1 VFGFGLNSDKV
12 AIPTRLGVMF
22 ITIFGSFVTI
32 VLHTEEVKSIFSYS
46 KQYGNYR
53 KSFRIIFCRSVNPI
67 FFNSIKEFFMNT
79 VDTLIK
85 QSASV
90 LQSTSSRLARMA
102 AFVVFGVVFAFA
114 GEVFAQVSGTVKD
127 DEGAPLPG
135 VSIRVKGANKG
146 AVTNKQGQYNIA
158 LSDND
163 KVLVFSLVG
172 YKKKEV
178 EINGRSAIDMVLAL
192 DYQKLEDV
200 VVVGYGS
207 AIKREITGNIAKVK
221 GSEIAD
227 MPVATIDAAIQG
239 KAAGVVVQAS
249 SGKVGSGISI
259 RVRGPSSLSAS
270 NEPLYVVD
278 GIPISTDI
286 GNGITTS
293 ISTNPLVDLNPQDI
307 ESIDVLKDA
316 AAAAIYGA
324 RGANGVV
331 LISTKRGKSGRT
343 KVTISAQQGFS
354 DPTKILRVLNAQE
367 YVDYFRRA
375 AAATDSILG
384 RPATAANSRRL
395 LFENILARESLDTW
409 GTPDQANTDW
419 SKEVLRTAPMTQID
433 FSVSGGSERTTFYAS
448 GQYLNQT
455 GVVIGNNL
463 ERFTG
468 RLNIEQKVTDN
479 LTAGFNVS
487 VARSL
492 NRRLPGDNAFSS
504 PMQAIA
510 LAPVTPTRIPKGLP
524 GEGLLVGSPPGDIE
538 VPFYYNPL
546 LEVGNSNRDL
556 TVLRN
561 IGNVFGELLIIE
573 GLKFRTEFGFDLTN
587 QTDARFSNSI
597 TQFNSGSPQG
607 FASVGTTG
615 IDNFNVNSFFNFNR
629 TFDIHTLDVTLGL
642 QYQRSQVRD
651 GYAEARDFPSDAFRT
666 LTTGA
671 RKTDA
676 RSAQTD
682 YAFAG
687 YFARVNYK
695 LSDRYLFSLSGRMEG
710 SSRFGS
716 ANRYGFFPAAS
727 AGWLISQEDFW
738 KDIQSTVS
746 FLKLRASY
754 GITGNAEIG
763 NFASRTLVS
772 GDAAYNGI
780 PGTRPFQLGNNGL
793 TWETV
798 TALDLGLDF
807 GFLDNRITGEIAVYD
822 KRTTGMLLSVQVPQ
836 STGFNTVVRN
846 VGAMENQGLEITL
859 NTDNVNEEMFSW
871 RTSLNF
877 ATNRNNISALDK
889 QVVQGGIDNMSRA
902 AEGFALG
909 SFFTVEYAGVD
920 RNNGD
925 ALFYKNTLNADGTR
939 DRTTTNRYV
948 DAQRVYIGSAL
959 PAWTA
964 GVTNTFR
971 FFRDLEFSFQFNGQF
986 GNLLNFFG
994 VGRFSSANA
1003 RFEDNQTADQLDS
1016 WTPTNRNA
1024 RNPQARFRLVNG
1036 DQSSSRFIVDGSFVR
1051 LRNVTIAYNIPK
1063 SILEPTN
1070 VINSVRIFVTGQ
1082 NLWTATSYIGWDPE
1096 VNADYLVAGGG
1107 SAGNLAIG
1115 YDFYTAP
1122 QVRTILFGV
1131 NIGF

>member
-1 VFGFGLNSDKV
+1 MKFS
-12 AIPTRLGVMF
+12 ATRF
-22 ITIFGSFVTI
+22 
-32 VLHTEEVKSIFSYS
+32 
-46 KQYGNYR
+46 
-53 KSFRIIFCRSVNPI
+53 
-67 FFNSIKEFFMNT
+67 
-79 VDTLIK
+79 
-85 QSASV
+85 
-90 LQSTSSRLARMA
+90 
-102 AFVVFGVVFAFA
+102 AFVRFAAPLLVALLFTA
-114 GEVFAQVSGTVKD
+114 SNLLAQTVSGTVKD
-127 DEGAPLPG
+127 DEGMTLSG

-146 AVTNKQGQYNIA
+146 AITNKQGQYTIA
-158 LSDND
+158 LSESD

-178 EINGRSAIDMVLAL
+178 EVNGRTTLDLVLPL
-192 DYQKLEDV
+192 DLQKLNDV

-221 GSEIAD
+221 AAEVAD

-249 SGKVGSGISI
+249 SGKVGAGISV

-278 GIPISTDI
+278 GIPLSTDI
-286 GNGITTS
+286 GNGITTN
-293 ISTNPLVDLNPQDI
+293 IATNPLVDINPQDI

-331 LISTKRGKSGRT
+331 LITTKKGKSGRT
-343 KVTISAQQGFS
+343 KVTVSAQQGFS
-354 DPTKILRVLNAQE
+354 DPTRILRVLNAQE
-367 YVDYFRRA
+367 YVDYYRQA
-375 AAATDSILG
+375 AANADSILG
-384 RPATAANSRRL
+384 RPLTAANSRRR
-395 LFENILARESLDTW
+395 LFENILTDQSLETW

-419 SKEVLRTAPMTQID
+419 SREVLRTAPMTQID
-433 FSVSGGSERTTFYAS
+433 FNVSGGSERTSFYAS
-448 GQYLNQT
+448 GQFLNQT
-455 GVVIGNNL
+455 GVIIGNNL

-468 RLNIEQKVTDN
+468 RLNLEQKVTDN
-479 LTAGFNVS
+479 FTAGFNIS

-492 NRRLPGDNAFSS
+492 NKRLPGDNAFSS

-510 LAPVTPTRIPKGLP
+510 LAPVTPTRIPKGKP

-538 VPFYYNPL
+538 IPFYYNPL
-546 LEVGNSNRDL
+546 LEVGNSNRNL

-561 IGNVFGELLIIE
+561 IGNVFGELLITE

-587 QTDARFSNSI
+587 QTDERFSNSI

-607 FASVGTTG
+607 IASIGTTG

-629 TFDIHTLDVTLGL
+629 TFDIHTLDATLGL

-671 RKTDA
+671 RKTDS

-687 YFARVNYK
+687 YFARLNYK
-695 LSDRYLFSLSGRMEG
+695 LSDRYLLSLSARVEG
-710 SSRFGS
+710 SSRFGT

-727 AGWLISQEDFW
+727 AGWIISQEDFW
-738 KDIQSTVS
+738 KDIESTVS

-772 GDAAYNGI
+772 GDAAYGGV
-780 PGTRPFQLGNNGL
+780 PGTRPAQLGNNGL
-793 TWETV
+793 SWETV
-798 TALDLGLDF
+798 TAIDLGLDF
-807 GFLDNRITGEIAVYD
+807 GFLDNRITGEIALYE

-846 VGAMENQGLEITL
+846 VGRMENQGLEITL
-859 NTDNVNEEMFSW
+859 NTDNVNEEGFSW

-877 ATNRNNISALDK
+877 ATNRNNISALEG
-889 QVVQGGIDNMSRA
+889 QVIQGGIDNMSRA
-902 AEGFALG
+902 AEGYPLG
-909 SFFTVEYAGVD
+909 AFFTVEYAGVNPD
-920 RNNGD
+920 NGD
-925 ALFYKNTLNADGTR
+925 ALFYRNTLRPDGTR
-939 DRTTTNRYV
+939 DRTTTNVYTQ
-948 DAQRVYIGSAL
+948 AQRVYIGSAL

-986 GNLLNFFG
+986 GNLLNFYG
-994 VGRFSSANA
+994 VGRYSSANA
-1003 RFEDNQTADQLDS
+1003 RFEDNQTADQLNS
-1016 WTPTNRNA
+1016 WTPTNRNT
-1024 RNPQARFRLVNG
+1024 RIPQARFRSSNG
-1036 DQSSSRFIVDGSFVR
+1036 DQASSRFIVDGSFVR
-1051 LRNVTIAYNIPK
+1051 LRNVTIAYNLPK
-1063 SILEPTN
+1063 AILEPTN
-1070 VINSVRIFVTGQ
+1070 VISSVRIFVTGQ

-1096 VNADYLVAGGG
+1096 VNADYLVAAGG

>member
-1 VFGFGLNSDKV
+1 MKFS
-12 AIPTRLGVMF
+12 ATRF
-22 ITIFGSFVTI
+22 
-32 VLHTEEVKSIFSYS
+32 
-46 KQYGNYR
+46 
-53 KSFRIIFCRSVNPI
+53 
-67 FFNSIKEFFMNT
+67 
-79 VDTLIK
+79 
-85 QSASV
+85 
-90 LQSTSSRLARMA
+90 
-102 AFVVFGVVFAFA
+102 AFVRFAALLLVALLFTA
-114 GEVFAQVSGTVKD
+114 SNLLAQTVSGTVKD
-127 DEGAPLPG
+127 DDGSLLSG

-146 AVTNKQGQYNIA
+146 AITNKLGQYTIA
-158 LSDND
+158 LSESD

-178 EINGRSAIDMVLAL
+178 EINGRTTIDMVLPL
-192 DYQKLEDV
+192 DLQKLNDV

-207 AIKREITGNIAKVK
+207 AIKREITGSIAKVK
-221 GSEIAD
+221 ASEVAD

-239 KAAGVVVQAS
+239 KAAGVVVQGS

-278 GIPISTDI
+278 GIPLSTDI
-286 GNGITTS
+286 GNGITTN
-293 ISTNPLVDLNPQDI
+293 ISTNPLVDINPQDI

-331 LISTKRGKSGRT
+331 LITTKKGKSGRT
-343 KVTISAQQGFS
+343 KVTVSAQQGFS
-354 DPTKILRVLNAQE
+354 DPTRTLRMLNAQE
-367 YVDYFRRA
+367 YVDYYRRA
-375 AAATDSILG
+375 AAATDSILN

-395 LFENILARESLDTW
+395 LFENILTDQSLETW

-419 SKEVLRTAPMTQID
+419 SREVLRTAPMTQID
-433 FSVSGGSERTTFYAS
+433 FNVSGGSERTSFYAS
-448 GQYLNQT
+448 GQFLNQT
-455 GVVIGNNL
+455 GVIIGNNL

-468 RLNIEQKVTDN
+468 RLNLEQKVTDN
-479 LTAGFNVS
+479 LTAGFNISVS
-487 VARSL
+487 RSL

-504 PMQAIA
+504 PMQAVA
-510 LAPVTPTRIPKGLP
+510 LAPVTPTRIPKGKP

-538 VPFYYNPL
+538 IPFYYNPL
-546 LEVGNSNRDL
+546 LEVGNSNRNL

-561 IGNVFGELLIIE
+561 IGNVFGELLIVE

-587 QTDARFSNSI
+587 QTDERFSNSI

-607 FASVGTTG
+607 IASIGTTG

-629 TFDIHTLDVTLGL
+629 TFDVHTLDATLGL

-671 RKTDA
+671 RKTDS

-695 LSDRYLFSLSGRMEG
+695 LSDRYLLSLSARMEG
-710 SSRFGS
+710 SSRFGT

-727 AGWLISQEDFW
+727 AGWIVSQEDFW
-738 KDIQSTVS
+738 KDIESTVS

-772 GDAAYNGI
+772 GDAAYGGV
-780 PGTRPFQLGNNGL
+780 PGTRPSQLGNNGL
-793 TWETV
+793 SWETV
-798 TALDLGLDF
+798 TAIDLGLDF

-822 KRTTGMLLSVQVPQ
+822 KQTTGMLLSVQVPQ
-836 STGFNTVVRN
+836 STGFNTVFRN
-846 VGAMENQGLEITL
+846 VGKMGNQGLEITL
-859 NTDNVNEEMFSW
+859 NTDNVNEEGFSW

-877 ATNRNNISALDK
+877 ATNRNNISALEK
-889 QVVQGGIDNMSRA
+889 QVIQGGIDNMSRA
-902 AEGFALG
+902 AEGYPLG
-909 SFFTVEYAGVD
+909 SFFTVEYAGVNPD
-920 RNNGD
+920 NGD
-925 ALFYKNTLNADGTR
+925 ALFYKNTLNPDGTR
-939 DRTTTNRYV
+939 DRTTTNDYV
-948 DAQRVYIGSAL
+948 TAQRVFIGSAL

-986 GNLLNFFG
+986 GNLLNFYG
-994 VGRFSSANA
+994 VGRYSSANA
-1003 RFEDNQTADQLDS
+1003 RFEDNQTADQLNS
-1016 WTPTNRNA
+1016 WTPTNRNT
-1024 RNPQARFRLVNG
+1024 RIPQARFRRSNG
-1036 DQSSSRFIVDGSFVR
+1036 DQASSRFIVDGSFVR
-1051 LRNVTIAYNIPK
+1051 LRNVTIAYNFPK
-1063 SILEPTN
+1063 AILESTN

-1082 NLWTATSYIGWDPE
+1082 NLWTATNYIGWDPE
-1096 VNADYLVAGGG
+1096 VNADYLVAPGG